1 MVLLEFDYTYWK
13 DDGWYVGHLDDY
25 PDYTT
30 QGKTLEEFEDMLRS
44 LYQDIQTFDFSFVH
58 HHGKLQIA

>member
-1 MVLLEFDYTYWK
+1 MELHYTYWK

-25 PDYTT
+25 PDYNT

-44 LYQDIQTFDFSFVH
+44 LYEDIKTYDFSFVR
-58 HHGKLQIA
+58 HHGTLKIA